1 MNHKPIVVTTD
12 GDEHFQGWA
21 IPGNYWNGFEMPLFE
36 RAEAERLCKWLESRN
51 DDLNQ
56 CVVCDWSGD
65 NLYITHVDQDPSEA
79 TRYFPTEIHTDYV
92 GVREV
97 WGIGAGSWTWS
108 QAEAEPPVVT
118 KAQIEGSRIDLDLMY
133 PHMVG
138 QLKPQPE
145 WVAHLKDGEEFTTV
159 FEQSRLRI
167 NSIGEVIFDFD
178 RHGIQ
183 ADWNVIGSLPNH
195 VVKAFGHE
203 HSCIIYWQQGDIE
216 NQAHNLGYHL
226 KDAEV
231 NEVLARME
239 KTHDPQHGMH
249 WEWVDQTIM
258 QVIGERN

>member
-21 IPGNYWNGFEMPLFE
+21 IPGNYWNGFEMPCFE
-36 RAEAERLCKWLESRN
+36 RAEAERLCKWLESGN

-56 CVVCDWSGD
+56 CIVGEWSGD

-79 TRYFPTEIHTDYV
+79 TRYFPTEIRTEHA

-97 WGIGAGSWTWS
+97 WGIGAGSWTWCK
-108 QAEAEPPVVT
+108 AEAEPP
-118 KAQIEGSRIDLDLMY
+118 
-133 PHMVG
+133 
-138 QLKPQPE
+138 KPEPE

-258 QVIGERN
+258 QVVGERK